1 MNQIYKQV
9 DNFFEDPERVVSL
22 SNNLNWYYYNQ
33 HPLQGI
39 TTGRYAGRR
48 TERLHSI
55 LPEFFNY
62 ASLKI
67 AETIFDVPKNVR
79 LDYTCSMYFSYL
91 TKEDNP
97 IKDSNVDNIHQ
108 DENIPKAGLVY
119 LTKGVNRGSGTS
131 FYDSKKRKIK
141 EAKNK
146 YNRLISYDGKT
157 FHGTTKYVDNR
168 MALLFFFENLSYMY
182 S

>member
-48 TERLHSI
+48 TGRLHSI

-67 AETIFDVPKNVR
+67 AETIFEVPKNVR

-97 IKDSNVDNIHQ
+97 IKDSN
-108 DENIPKAGLVY
+108 EY
-119 LTKGVNRGSGTS
+119 LTVATTRPETMLGDTGVAVNPNDKR
-131 FYDSKKRKIK
+131 YKKIIGKIT
-141 EAKNK
+141 
-146 YNRLISYDGKT
+146 YL
-157 FHGTTKYVDNR
+157 
-168 MALLFFFENLSYMY
+168 
-182 S
+182 